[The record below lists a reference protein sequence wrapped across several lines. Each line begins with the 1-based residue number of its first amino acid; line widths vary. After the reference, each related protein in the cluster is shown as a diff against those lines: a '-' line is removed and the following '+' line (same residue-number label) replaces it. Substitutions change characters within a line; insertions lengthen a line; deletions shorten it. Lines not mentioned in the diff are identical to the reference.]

1 LKGAQ
6 RVADKGTMCTAS
18 TSLRDWLRRR
28 FAALDERDERM
39 FRVPT
44 R

>member
-1 LKGAQ
+1 
-6 RVADKGTMCTAS
+6 MCTAS

-28 FAALDERDERM
+28 FIALDERDERM
-39 FRVPT
+39 VRALT